1 MRVGATDQDREALAA
16 RLGELIYGPRPQIDP
31 QQAYA
36 AAQFGYKGPI
46 MQAEEP
52 DANDPEAKLR
62 EALGAH
68 ITQAAMQQAMAL
80 PGQAMEHAQEGE
92 NRQFQLG
99 LLANQRRNAL
109 TDAETQFGRQ
119 KEMARLEGTQRSADI
134 GQQLAGRATEQ
145 AAERAAQ
152 PTPKELFR
160 NQVATTYLGMGEPG
174 AAAQVF
180 SGQAAPGESP
190 AELARAGEVARAA
203 AEQTKQ
209 RIDDLWSQHEQT
221 YRTSMFG
228 TGEAVK
234 QAGASF
240 NPQVERLIAGL
251 RARFGPAA
259 EEAVLAV
266 MQHVE
271 RKLYGQTPV
280 SRTDREAIA
289 DNILDLKRRVW
300 GAGQEGVKREQLVGE
315 GLPAA
320 LFPWNRYQ
328 RSQ

>member
-1 MRVGATDQDREALAA
+1 MGEIGEAAKARAA
-16 RLGELIYGPRPQIDP
+16 
-31 QQAYA
+31 
-36 AAQFGYKGPI
+36 
-46 MQAEEP
+46 
-52 DANDPEAKLR
+52 
-62 EALGAH
+62 
-68 ITQAAMQQAMAL
+68 
-80 PGQAMEHAQEGE
+80 
-92 NRQFQLG
+92 
-99 LLANQRRNAL
+99 
-109 TDAETQFGRQ
+109 
-119 KEMARLEGTQRSADI
+119 
-134 GQQLAGRATEQ
+134 EQ

-152 PTPKELFR
+152 PSPKELFR

-174 AAAQVF
+174 TAAQVF
-180 SGQAAPGESP
+180 SGQVAPGESP
-190 AELARAGEVARAA
+190 AELARAGEAAALA
-203 AEQTKQ
+203 AEQAKQ
-209 RIDDLWSQHEQT
+209 RIDDLWKQHEQT
-221 YRTSMFG
+221 YRMSMFG

-240 NPQVERLIAGL
+240 NPQVERLVGEL

-259 EEAVLAV
+259 KDAVLAV

-280 SRTDREAIA
+280 SRTDREAMA
-289 DNILDLKRRVW
+289 DNILDLKRRIW